1 MCIWLASNFDSSE
14 SVSGT
19 VSKLLTWSTNKLI
32 SLNSLGLEKQ
42 RFLLKSF
49 LALFA
54 AAHALIVLWPILGS
68 AFSAD
73 DTFDSMVPMQLQYSG
88 QSNWSFINAYTSNW
102 SRNEGRFFPV
112 AVIIG
117 FYSHYLFPGRM
128 EYKVAQLVLAVIAL
142 SMIGLFVGYLLKNF
156 NSGVVAV
163 LVLTTCMQM
172 RVQYDALFQF
182 SLQQPSVMIM
192 FFGSLVFFVSGI
204 RHSSHVRVIVSSF
217 VYLLVLLTYETT
229 VLLWPI
235 FLVVILFEK
244 PKKFST
250 PLLISVVPPTVVV
263 LNLLRLRSKVE
274 TSAAGYTSN
283 FELARLGKT
292 FLKQAVGSIPMT
304 YPEIRTPG
312 FLEAFPQHM
321 HPESLLWLLA
331 IAIAVIVSIV
341 GMKKMPTNCHR
352 QNLLLAIMGL
362 GLWAAP
368 ALVVAQT
375 ARWQNELTLGST
387 YITVFQSSFG
397 FVLVVI
403 ALLCEFKLLIVNRSK
418 SLTFGLTSVFTILVL
433 VATSSV
439 VTNNPRA
446 VAQFNPGYLWPRETF
461 ESSIEAGVFGEVPE
475 ESKVIALAS
484 EWWFN
489 PPFVLWWGGP
499 KLDTV
504 ISPMNEAEW
513 GDCISTAET
522 CVDRLGITH
531 VIATFGRFTQEPRV
545 VMVGS
550 LKKMTGKN
558 AEIKGIRITTPRIFI
573 DYPTSS
579 NSLIDSRSRCLGW
592 GKDRVGQVSGRVDD
606 VDVTVLKLDESSCL
620 LGFSEKVSFNPYQF
634 TTS

>member
-1 MCIWLASNFDSSE
+1 MCIWLAPNIDSSK

-19 VSKLLTWSTNKLI
+19 VSKLLVWSTNKLI
-32 SLNSLGLEKQ
+32 SLNSLGLEQQ
-42 RFLLKSF
+42 RFLAKSF
-49 LALFA
+49 VAILATT
-54 AAHALIVLWPILGS
+54 HALIVLWPILGS
-68 AFSAD
+68 AFSGD

-102 SRNEGRFFPV
+102 SRTEGRFFPV

-117 FYSHYLFPGRM
+117 FYSHYLFPGRT

-142 SMIGLFVGYLLKNF
+142 SVIGLFVGYLLKNF
-156 NSGVVAV
+156 YSGAVAV

-192 FFGSLVFFVSGI
+192 FFGSLVLFISGI
-204 RHSSHVRVIVSSF
+204 RHSRYVRVISSGF

-229 VLLWPI
+229 ILLWPI
-235 FLVVILFEK
+235 FLLIIFFER
-244 PKKFST
+244 PKKFLP
-250 PLLISVVPPTVVV
+250 PLLISAVFPTIVV
-263 LNLLRLRSKVE
+263 LNLLRLRSKVQS
-274 TSAAGYTSN
+274 SAAGYTSN
-283 FELARLGKT
+283 FELATLGKT
-292 FLKQAVGSIPMT
+292 FIKQAVGSIPMT

-312 FLEAFPQHM
+312 FLQAFPQHM
-321 HPESLLWLLA
+321 HLKSFWWLVA
-331 IAIAVIVSIV
+331 IAIGVIVSV
-341 GMKKMPTNCHR
+341 FGMKRMTPNCHR
-352 QNLLLAIMGL
+352 QNLLLAIMGF

-375 ARWQNELTLGST
+375 ARWQNELTLGNA

-397 FVLVVI
+397 FVLVAI
-403 ALLCEFKLLIVNRSK
+403 ASLCEFKLLIMNRSK
-418 SLTFGLTSVFTILVL
+418 FLSIGLTSIFSVLVL

-461 ESSIEAGVFGEVPE
+461 ESSIESGVFGEVPE
-475 ESKVIALAS
+475 KSKVIALAS

-489 PPFVLWWGGP
+489 APFVLWWGGP

-504 ISPMNEAEW
+504 ISPMNKVEW
-513 GDCISTAET
+513 DDCISTAET

-545 VMVGS
+545 VVVGS
-550 LKKMTGKN
+550 LQKLTGRN
-558 AEIKGIRITTPRIFI
+558 GEIKGVRITTPRIFI
-573 DYPTSS
+573 HYPTRS
-579 NSLIDSRSRCLGW
+579 NSLIDSKSRCLGW
-592 GKDRVGQVSGRVDD
+592 GKDRVGNVNGAVDD
-606 VDVTVLKLDESSCL
+606 VDVSVLKFDKTSCL
-620 LGFSEKVSFNPYQF
+620 LGFSDKVSFNLYQF